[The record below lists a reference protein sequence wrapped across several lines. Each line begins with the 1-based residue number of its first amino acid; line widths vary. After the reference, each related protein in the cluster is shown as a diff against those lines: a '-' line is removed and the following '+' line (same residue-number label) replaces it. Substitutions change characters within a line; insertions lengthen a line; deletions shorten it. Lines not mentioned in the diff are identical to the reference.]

1 MSWVRINTTLPHSQK
16 IILLAAELGCKRRH
30 ALGLAVEFFCW
41 VDNNFSSGFTQLTPK
56 QVNAFFEQ
64 KKFAEA
70 MCKIGW
76 ASIDENGCLFIQDF
90 DTYNGESAKRR
101 AQAAEIKR
109 NQRKNVHQKGG
120 QMSTSEVD
128 TCPKN
133 VHQKGGPDKIRE
145 DNICILSS
153 YESKIHDPQKESKAP
168 QNEDAVLTYIAALP
182 NCGLAGEE
190 LAACA
195 SAFFNQSEAL
205 GWTINGHPIR
215 DWRAAARAFIAR
227 WQGNNASRLAAKS
240 PAKITYRSQT
250 QQNYEL

>member
-16 IILLAAELGCKRRH
+16 IILLASELGCKRRH

-64 KKFAEA
+64 KKFAES

-145 DNICILSS
+145 EYICILPSD
-153 YESKIHDPQKESKAP
+153 EAKIHSPQKREKAP
-168 QNEDAVLTYIAALP
+168 QDEDEVLAFLASVP
-182 NCGLAGEE
+182 SCGLVGDE
-190 LAACA
+190 LLACA
-195 SAFFNQSEAL
+195 SAFFNQSEAV
-205 GWTINGHPIR
+205 GWTQKGQPIR
-215 DWRAAARAFIAR
+215 DWRASARAFLTR
-227 WQGNNASRLAAKS
+227 WQLNNASRLAVK
-240 PAKITYRSQT
+240 PAPHITYRSQS

>member
-41 VDNNFSSGFTQLTPK
+41 VDSNFSSGFTQLTPK
-56 QVNAFFEQ
+56 QVNNFFEQ

-70 MCKIGW
+70 LCKIGW
-76 ASIDENGCLFIQDF
+76 ASVDETGCLFIQDF

-120 QMSTSEVD
+120 
-128 TCPKN
+128 
-133 VHQKGGPDKIRE
+133 PDKIRE

-153 YESKIHDPQKESKAP
+153 YESKIHDPQKREKAP
-168 QNEDAVLTYIAALP
+168 QDEDEVLAFLASVP
-182 NCGLAGEE
+182 SCGLVGDE
-190 LAACA
+190 LLACA
-195 SAFFNQSEAL
+195 SAFFNQSEAV
-205 GWTINGHPIR
+205 GWTQKGQPIR
-215 DWRAAARAFIAR
+215 DWRASARAFLAR
-227 WQGNNASRLAAKS
+227 WQLNNASRIAVK
-240 PAKITYRSQT
+240 PAPHITYRSQS